1 MDEERNSR
9 RRARFLSDQRGI
21 GRDAKK
27 YSEREREGGR
37 NSYLSKTVE
46 EDESSPRKTIAQA
59 GELSLF
65 HFY

>member
-21 GRDAKK
+21 GRDAK
-27 YSEREREGGR
+27 SIAREREGGR

-46 EDESSPRKTIAQA
+46 EDESSSRKTIAQA